1 MRTNPMEIG
10 RGWTDRSLTHFA
22 PASAPLRQGSGRGGV
37 GQGERRSGLFCVHD
51 ELANQPK
58 DVISSIG
65 RSWGGGNRG
74 EKSFVGLAC
83 AGRPRPMINIPTE
96 LLRTFVAALV
106 FQGFTQCGVTAL
118 VHAHCVAAPDQLIAA
133 TYPVQPPLQD

>member
-1 MRTNPMEIG
+1 MEIG
-10 RGWTDRSLTHFA
+10 RRWTDRSLTHFA
-22 PASAPLRQGSGRGGV
+22 PASAPLRQGSGRRGV
-37 GQGERRSGLFCVHD
+37 RQGERRSGLFCVHD

-65 RSWGGGNRG
+65 RSWGGGDRG

-96 LLRTFVAALV
+96 LLRTFVA
-106 FQGFTQCGVTAL
+106 GVYDP
-118 VHAHCVAAPDQLIAA
+118 CVSPAPRMQWRSQHTLNVTVARDLH
-133 TYPVQPPLQD
+133 TTRGSP